1 MSEDNHNHETESPHE
16 HGHSHEED
24 AHEHDAPK
32 NEAHGHDHSG
42 GEHGHTH
49 GVIDPSIA
57 ATDKGLWAVKWS
69 FIGLGI
75 TTIIQIFIFYFSGS
89 IALLAD
95 AIHNVGDACTALP
108 LGIAFILGK
117 RKPSKR
123 FTYGFG
129 RVEDLAGLAVV
140 LTILA
145 SAIFAGY
152 ESINRFFHP
161 KPVTYLW
168 AVVIGGI
175 IGFLGNEGVAIFRI
189 KVGKEMGSAA
199 LIADG
204 YHARTDGIASL
215 AVIVSAIG
223 VYLGF
228 PLADPIIGII
238 MTLLILRIVWESA
251 GAVFTRILDGVEPDV
266 PDKIKAQANQ
276 TEGVED
282 VSEVRVR
289 WLGHR
294 MHAELNVAVAQN
306 LSVEQGHDI
315 ATNVRH
321 ELLHNLQFLSGVTIH
336 VDPANASGEEHH
348 KIEEH
353 AHDSKAVHSH

>member
-1 MSEDNHNHETESPHE
+1 MNEHNPLRGEDHPHE
-16 HGHSHEED
+16 HDHPHRDD
-24 AHEHDAPK
+24 AHKHDEHEQGANGHDHGGG
-32 NEAHGHDHSG
+32 AHGHV
-42 GEHGHTH
+42 HGT
-49 GVIDPSIA
+49 IDPSITA
-57 ATDKGLWAVKWS
+57 SDRGLWAVKWS
-69 FIGLGI
+69 FVVLFV
-75 TTIIQIFIFYFSGS
+75 TTIIQIVIFYFSGS

-95 AIHNVGDACTALP
+95 AIHNLGDGCTAVP

-123 FTYGFG
+123 FTYGYG

-145 SAIFAGY
+145 SAAFAGY

-161 KPVTYLW
+161 KPVSYLW
-168 AVVIGGI
+168 AVVIGSI
-175 IGFLGNEGVAIFRI
+175 VGFIGNESVAVFRI

-215 AVIVSAIG
+215 AVLVSALG
-223 VYLGF
+223 VYLGY
-228 PLADPIIGII
+228 PLADPIIGIL
-238 MTLLILRIVWESA
+238 MTILILRIVWESA
-251 GAVFTRILDGVEPDV
+251 AAVFTRILDGVDPDV
-266 PDKIKAQANQ
+266 PDKITEQARQ
-276 TEGVED
+276 TEGVKD

-294 MHAELNVAVAQN
+294 MHAELNVAVAEG

-315 ATNVRH
+315 GNNVRH

-336 VDPANASGEEHH
+336 IDPANASGEKHH
-348 KIEEH
+348 EISEH
-353 AHDSKAVHSH
+353 AHGNEPVHSH